1 MKILSCKAG
10 KVPMV
15 FMKWKALPSQTA
27 KKYKLKG
34 MKFESL
40 LFRAVNQRMKYVYNQ
55 FKLQNYDATV
65 KMQLAIKRLVA
76 CCQSDNSRMFNKWRT
91 IKNE

>member
-1 MKILSCKAG
+1 MTQTKRQKDILTKILSCKAG

-34 MKFESL
+34 MKFESI
-40 LFRAVNQRMKYVYNQ
+40 LFRAVNQRMKHVYN
-55 FKLQNYDATV
+55 
-65 KMQLAIKRLVA
+65 
-76 CCQSDNSRMFNKWRT
+76 
-91 IKNE
+91 